1 MKKYLLSV
9 VFVWVTIAT
18 LSAATIKGRL
28 IDNETKQIIDFATV
42 SLFNK
47 SSKTPMKTVTTDEK
61 GAFSIPNVKN
71 GSYTL
76 RISFVGYKTLEF
88 PVFVTSKTPI
98 VDLKTLQ
105 LSTDAKSLKAV
116 EVIGQKS
123 QMRFE
128 VDKKVFDVDQ
138 NISAAGGS
146 ASEALQNIPS
156 VNVDNEGNISLRNNS
171 NVEVWINGKPSGLTA
186 DNRAQILEQM
196 PAGSIE
202 SIEVITNPSSKY
214 SPEGSA
220 GIINLVLKKDRKAGY
235 YGSVSVGANTFGG
248 VNGSGNINYNSSKV
262 DAYAN
267 IGIRY
272 MQFNNSSDTYRES
285 WQGNDTTILNQKN
298 KGDMDRI
305 GVFLRGGATYHVT
318 RKDDI
323 GLSFM
328 GMFGGGDSRTTLTS
342 RDGLGALTRE
352 RWSDE
357 DGTHNDWGV
366 TLDYTHLFGKNH
378 DLRLYANYF
387 QMNWNETNDFTQN
400 SLVKDVWLK
409 SAQKQDENNS
419 HQRWEFQADYSNQ
432 ISDRFKIEAGYKGN
446 INSRGDDV
454 YTLEGPDME
463 NLKPQEALNNDF
475 TYKEN
480 IQALYGTFS
489 GKIDNFSFQAGLRG
503 EYMRYKTESRP
514 WNAQAPDRTREYWHL
529 YPSLFLSYSL
539 PKGNELQVNYTSRVN
554 RPRGRQINAFRNVTD
569 STSISY
575 GNPNLNPE
583 FAHAIELN
591 YIKNWDAHTLS
602 ASLYYRKTNDV
613 IQQVRYF
620 EEPVMY
626 STYENVTKMQNAGL
640 ELVAKN
646 RLFKY
651 LNLTT
656 TVNMYY
662 QQLNDFDYTYVD
674 NSGVAS
680 TMHYD
685 GENNF
690 TWNARIMA
698 NLILP
703 KNFSAQVTGN
713 YNAKQLIAQ
722 GERRPNY
729 SLDAGIRKSFFSRKF
744 SIALSGRDLL
754 DSRGR
759 KNISWGDNF
768 YQESHSRW
776 GGRSVNLTLTYM
788 FGKNGNNK
796 PKPGKRPD
804 NNGMDYEGEMM
815 DF

>member
-1 MKKYLLSV
+1 MKKYLISV
-9 VFVWVTIAT
+9 VFVWVTIAA

-28 IDNETKQIIDFATV
+28 IDKDTKQVIDFATV
-42 SLFNK
+42 SLFDK
-47 SSKTPMKTVTTDEK
+47 SSKKPLKAVTTNDK
-61 GAFSIPNVKN
+61 GVFLISDIKN
-71 GSYTL
+71 GTYTL
-76 RISFVGYKTLEF
+76 KVSFVGYKTLEF
-88 PVFVTSKTPI
+88 PVFVTEKTPV

-105 LSTDAKSLKAV
+105 LSTDTKTLKAV

-128 VDKKVFDVDQ
+128 VDKKVFSVDQ

-156 VNVDNEGNISLRNNS
+156 VDVDNEGNISLRNNS
-171 NVEVWINGKPSGLTA
+171 NVEVWVNGKPSGLTA

-220 GIINLVLKKDRKAGY
+220 GIINLVLKKDRQAGY

-248 VNGSGNINYNSSKV
+248 VNGSANINYNSSMI

-267 IGIRY
+267 AGIRY
-272 MQFNNSSDTYRES
+272 MRFNNSSDTYRES
-285 WQGNDTTILNQKN
+285 WQGGDTTILNQKN
-298 KGDMDRI
+298 KGDMNRL
-305 GVFLRGGATYHVT
+305 GLFLRGGLTYHAT
-318 RKDDI
+318 RRDDI

-328 GMFGGGDSRTTLTS
+328 GMFGSGNSNTTLTS
-342 RDGLGALTRE
+342 KDGQNALTRE
-352 RWSDE
+352 RWSQE
-357 DGTHNDWGV
+357 DGTHNNWGF
-366 TLDYTHLFGKNH
+366 TLDYTHIFSKNH
-378 DLRLYANYF
+378 DLRLSANYF
-387 QMNWNETNDFTQN
+387 QMDMDNKTDFTQN
-400 SLVKDVWLK
+400 SLTRGTWLR
-409 SAQKQDENNS
+409 SAQKQDGDNT

-446 INSRGDDV
+446 INSRKDNV
-454 YTLEGPDME
+454 YTMEGPDME
-463 NLKPQEALNNDF
+463 HLKPQESLNNDF

-489 GKIDNFSFQAGLRG
+489 GKVDNFSFQAGLRG
-503 EYMRYKTESRP
+503 EYMYYKTESRP
-514 WNAQAPDRTREYWHL
+514 WNVQSPDRTREYWHL

-539 PKGNELQVNYTSRVN
+539 PKGNELQFNYTSRVN

-646 RLFKY
+646 RLLKF

-662 QQLNDFDYTYVD
+662 QKLNGFDYTYID
-674 NSGVAS
+674 NAGIGS
-680 TMHYD
+680 TMHYE

-690 TWNARIMA
+690 TWNARMMA

-703 KNFSAQVTGN
+703 KNFSAQITGN
-713 YNAKQLIAQ
+713 YNAKQIVAQ

-744 SIALSGRDLL
+744 SVALSGRDLL
-754 DSRGR
+754 DSRAR

-768 YQESHSRW
+768 YQKSRSRW
-776 GGRSVNLTLTYM
+776 GGRSVSLTLTYM

-796 PKPGKRPD
+796 PKPEKRQD
-804 NNGMDYEGEMM
+804 NNMDYDGDMM